1 MFTVLVAA
9 SLALMQQTDTTVAVQ
24 QGTRLEMNNFG
35 GEIVVRTWTQNRVR
49 VQATHS
55 SRDRIEVR
63 AQSNAVR
70 VYASRTRG
78 MAHLVD
84 YAITVPAWMPLELSG
99 VSTHIVVEGVEADIR
114 AETVEGNLTVTGGNG
129 NVSLGSV
136 EGTVIVRGTRGRL
149 KITAVDGNV
158 WLTDV
163 AADITV
169 DAVDGDIV
177 MRGAR
182 ANAVDAN
189 TVDGT
194 IYYVGTIRD
203 GGRYRLSTH
212 DGTITVAVPEGAGAT
227 IGVASFSGDF
237 EASFP
242 VQLQSL
248 PGRRRFSF
256 TLGNGGAH
264 IELETF
270 DGRILLRRPGEV
282 ETPEPVVDAR
292 QRDRQRNRDQ

>member
-1 MFTVLVAA
+1 MLAVLVAA
-9 SLALMQQTDTTVAVQ
+9 SLALMQQTDTSVAVQ
-24 QGTRLEMNNFG
+24 QGARLEMNNFG
-35 GEIVVRTWTQNRVR
+35 GEIVVRTWNQNRVR
-49 VQATHS
+49 VQAVHS
-55 SRDRIEVR
+55 SRDRIEVSAR
-63 AQSNAVR
+63 GNAVR
-70 VYASRTRG
+70 VHAARTRG

-84 YAITVPAWMPLELSG
+84 YTLTVPTWMPVELSG
-99 VSTHIVVEGVEADIR
+99 ISTHIVVDGVQADIR
-114 AETVEGNLTVTGGNG
+114 AETVEGNVTVTGGSG
-129 NVSLGSV
+129 NVSLSSV
-136 EGTVIVRGTRGRL
+136 EGTVVVSGTRGRL
-149 KITAVDGNV
+149 KVTAVDGNV

-163 AADITV
+163 AADISV

-177 MRGAR
+177 IRNAQSS
-182 ANAVDAN
+182 AVDAN

-203 GGRYRLSTH
+203 GGRYRLATH
-212 DGTITVAVPEGAGAT
+212 DGALTVAIPEGTGAT

-256 TLGNGGAH
+256 TLGNGGAR

-270 DGRILLRRPGEV
+270 DGRIFLRRPGEV
-282 ETPEPVVDAR
+282 RTPEPVVGSR
-292 QRDRQRNRDQ
+292 QRERHRNRDQ